1 MLFVVMAHLLGHLPI
16 DFAITLSLNTFIRT
30 NTLLDF
36 HADLTSAEHELLLRE
51 DVSRAMQEHRQDI
64 GFQLAGQRESASVEA

>member
-30 NTLLDF
+30 DTFLDF
-36 HADLTSAEHELLLRE
+36 HANFAPAEHQLLFWQHMP
-51 DVSRAMQEHRQDI
+51 RAVQKHRQDV
-64 GFQLAGQRESASVEA
+64 GP